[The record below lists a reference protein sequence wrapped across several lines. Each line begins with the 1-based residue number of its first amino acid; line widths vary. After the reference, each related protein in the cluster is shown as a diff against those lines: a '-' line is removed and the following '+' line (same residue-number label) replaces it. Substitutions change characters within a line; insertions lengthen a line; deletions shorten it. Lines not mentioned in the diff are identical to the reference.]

1 MHRFTATLI
10 SQGQNKMLKRISF
23 PFIILL
29 VLIASVV
36 QVNAA
41 QTEFY
46 QLKIYHLKTEAQEK
60 TVDAYLEK
68 AYLPALHRCGIAKIG
83 VFKPIVNEITV
94 LAEKLIYVFI
104 PYKSFNSVLALEQK
118 LAKDEQYATDE
129 KDYLTALYNNAAY
142 ERLESVLLKAFDDA
156 PHFVLPKLKSPMAQR
171 VYELRSYESPSE
183 QYFQNKVEMFNKG
196 DEIGLFK
203 RLNFNAVF
211 YASVIAGSRMPNLM
225 YLTTFE
231 DRADREA
238 HWKAFSADDYW
249 KKLSTMPQYQHNVSK
264 NDTKFIYPTDYSDI

>member
-1 MHRFTATLI
+1 
-10 SQGQNKMLKRISF
+10 MLKRISF
-23 PFIILL
+23 PFIVLL
-29 VLIASVV
+29 VFVCNTL

-41 QTEFY
+41 QSEFY
-46 QLKIYHLKTEAQEK
+46 QLKVYHLKTEEQEK
-60 TVDAYLEK
+60 TVDAYLQK
-68 AYLPALHRCGIAKIG
+68 AYLPALHRCGIAKVG
-83 VFKPIVNEITV
+83 VFKPIVNETTV
-94 LAEKLIYVFI
+94 AAEKLIYVFI
-104 PYKSFNSVLALEQK
+104 PFKSFNGVLALDQK
-118 LAKDEQYATDE
+118 LAKDAQYNADGKE
-129 KDYLTALYNNAAY
+129 YLMALYNNAAY
-142 ERLESVLLKAFDDA
+142 ERLESILLKAFDDA
-156 PHFVLPKLKSPMAQR
+156 PHFVLPKLKSPMAKR

-211 YASVIAGSRMPNLM
+211 YGSVVAGSRMPNLM

-249 KKLSTMPQYQHNVSK
+249 KKLSAMPQYQHNVSK
-264 NDTKFIYPTDYSDI
+264 NDTRFIYPTDYSDI

>member
-1 MHRFTATLI
+1 
-10 SQGQNKMLKRISF
+10 MLKRISF
-23 PFIILL
+23 PFTILL
-29 VLIASVV
+29 VLVCSAFQLS
-36 QVNAA
+36 AA

-46 QLKIYHLKTEAQEK
+46 QLKIYHLKTDDQEK
-60 TVDAYLEK
+60 RVDAYLQN
-68 AYLPALHRCGIAKIG
+68 AYLPALHRSGIAKVG
-83 VFKPIVNEITV
+83 VFKPFVNETTV
-94 LAEKLIYVFI
+94 LAEKFIYVFI
-104 PYKSFNSVLALEQK
+104 PFKSFNSVLALEQK
-118 LAKDEQYATDE
+118 LAKDEQYAADGKE
-129 KDYLTALYNNAAY
+129 YITALYNNAAY
-142 ERLESVLLKAFDDA
+142 ERLESILLKAFDDA
-156 PHFVLPKLKSPMAQR
+156 PHFALPKLKSPMAKR

-231 DRADREA
+231 DTADREA

>member
-1 MHRFTATLI
+1 
-10 SQGQNKMLKRISF
+10 MLKRISF
-23 PFIILL
+23 PFTVLL
-29 VLIASVV
+29 VLVCSVL

-41 QTEFY
+41 QSEFY
-46 QLKIYHLKTEAQEK
+46 QLKIYHLKTDAQEK
-60 TVDAYLEK
+60 AVDAYLEK
-68 AYLPALHRCGIAKIG
+68 AYLPALHRCGIAKVG
-83 VFKPIVNEITV
+83 VFKPIVNETTV
-94 LAEKLIYVFI
+94 ATEKLIYVFI
-104 PYKSFNSVLALEQK
+104 PFKSINGVLALDQK
-118 LAKDEQYATDE
+118 LAKDAQYAADG

-142 ERLESVLLKAFDDA
+142 ERLETILLKAFDDA
-156 PHFVLPKLKSPMAQR
+156 PHFMLPKLKSQMAKR

-211 YASVIAGSRMPNLM
+211 YGSVIAGSRMPNLM

-249 KKLSTMPQYQHNVSK
+249 KKLSAMPQYQHNVSK